1 MNEFIISGLLAVL
14 LAGISYLAVRYPLQ
28 TDSKAL
34 SDDLQRAFTLI
45 FLTVSVKVAL
55 PFFSGTYQLLFEGCF
70 NILFV
75 GSVAAAAYLWSD
87 TEGRIFIKGLIQ
99 KSAATATLL
108 LFTSIL

>member
-1 MNEFIISGLLAVL
+1 MNEYFISALLTPL
-14 LAGISYLAVRYPLQ
+14 LVGIVFLSTKYPIETNSSMLL
-28 TDSKAL
+28 K
-34 SDDLQRAFTLI
+34 DLQRAFVLV
-45 FLTVSVKVAL
+45 FLTVCIKIAL
-55 PFFSGTYQLLFEGCF
+55 PFFSGTYHILFEGCF